1 MTNEHRIV
9 GVDIG
14 STSIKG
20 ALLDLDSGTI
30 TDIVREPFPDPVA
43 GLPTHHFEVDP
54 QQVVDRVTRVIRSLI
69 DTAPEATA
77 VMFSGQMG
85 GILLVD
91 SHGQPLTNYLS
102 WRDQRT
108 TIPSEVGGPS
118 PLEILRSRWSDS
130 MFRDIGRELKPGSAT
145 SLLFWLAENRRLP
158 EQAIPVTIGDFVT
171 SQLCGSKPAIE
182 RTQTIGMLNL
192 RTGNW
197 HHDAFAPIGIAEL
210 HWPQLIDSEQPV
222 GIMSLDGR
230 HLTVY
235 PAVGDQQAALR
246 GIDLGAD
253 ELSINV
259 STGSQ
264 VSQITDAF
272 QPADCQTRTW
282 FGGRYLNTV
291 THIPA
296 GRSLSVLE
304 ALLTELPRRAGLSVT
319 NSWQLIA
326 EESSKASSGGLKVD
340 LSFFAGATGS
350 EGRIDGIT
358 TENLTVGNLFDAAL
372 DFMADS
378 FLQCSHRLS
387 PHPSW
392 KRLAVSGGLVQSFVS
407 LRKKLNDRFQLPLR
421 ESAEQEETLL
431 GLLKLARNRYE

>member
-1 MTNEHRIV
+1 MTHGHRIV

-30 TDIVREPFPDPVA
+30 THIAREPFPDPVP

-54 QQVVDRVTRVIRSLI
+54 QQVVDRVTSVIRSLMAQ
-69 DTAPEATA
+69 APEASS

-85 GILLVD
+85 GILLVNGQ
-91 SHGQPLTNYLS
+91 GQPLTNYLS

-108 TIPSEVGGPS
+108 TIPGVPGGPA

-130 MFRDIGRELKPGSAT
+130 MFQDIGRELKPGSAT
-145 SLLFWLAENRRLP
+145 SLLFWLAENGLLP
-158 EQAIPVTIGDFVT
+158 ENAIPLTIGDFVT
-171 SQLCGSKPAIE
+171 SRLCGSSPAIE
-182 RTQTIGMLNL
+182 RTQTIGMVNL
-192 RTGNW
+192 KTGVW
-197 HHDAFAPIGIAEL
+197 HHDAFAAIGIDEL
-210 HWPQLIDSEQPV
+210 DWPPLIDSEQPV
-222 GIMSLDGR
+222 GTLTLDGR
-230 HLTVY
+230 RLTVY
-235 PAVGDQQAALR
+235 PVVGDQQAALR
-246 GIDLGAD
+246 GIDLAVD

-264 VSQITDAF
+264 VSQITETF
-272 QPADCQTRTW
+272 EPADCQTRTW
-282 FGGRYLNTV
+282 FGGRYLNTI

-304 ALLTELPRRAGLSVT
+304 ALLTELPRRAGMSLT

-326 EESSKASSGGLKVD
+326 DEASKANSGGLKVD
-340 LSFFAGATGS
+340 LSFFASATGN
-350 EGRIDGIT
+350 EGRVDGIT

-372 DFMADS
+372 EFMADS
-378 FLQCSHRLS
+378 YLHCSQRLS

-407 LRKKLNDRFQLPLR
+407 LQRKLNDRFHLPLR

-431 GLLKLARNRYE
+431 GLLKLARGQHE